1 MSSNLSRRRFLTGLG
16 AGAGAGALSVAAAG
30 NAAAIGLEREPDE
43 PERPPLQTQTVEFDG
58 EHQAGIATPAQANL
72 WLIATGSAGSCGCGL
87 RTRGACRR
95 ASRRARTWNPRCT
108 TPRRT

>member
-72 WLIATGSAGSCGCGL
+72 WLIAFDIKEDVDRDRL
-87 RTRGACRR
+87 RRLKIGR
-95 ASRRARTWNPRCT
+95 AHV
-108 TPRRT
+108 